1 MRGQRIILDKSVVF
15 GLKNAEVD
23 SLDRYFFQIVPAIL
37 VNEILADLTKEA
49 DSKHTSR
56 IGAHAYRVSG
66 NHGLTLDYRTRLAN
80 SLLGNEIPMDGRFLA
95 SREVVVRTV
104 SGSLATIVETP
115 LEDAILSRWQR
126 GEFSEQERRWA
137 QQFRKRM
144 ERPLSPK
151 LCLDNI
157 QRAGLS
163 FEIPR
168 SDEEL
173 IASVNGLLNDRKLL
187 PRLFA
192 ILARHFKI
200 PPQSINE
207 VTLRWYKEGR
217 RPFDEFAPY
226 AFFCLKANFLW
237 HLSLTNPALF
247 KPDKNDRKDLE
258 YCYYLPSSQIFATKD
273 DKHKRLLPGLL
284 RPDQSL
290 VDGDELKQDLRRISE
305 AWNQLT
311 KEDRISLNARR
322 GDAPPEDRNSIIYQL
337 WKKHDGEISIS
348 QHKQLIGAKLID
360 PTLPKE
366 QQIEFTIR
374 EFMQKKTKEIH
385 EGVRLSEAELQE
397 LNQRYKG
404 QDPTTILMFK
414 STVSR
419 ERLKEWHP
427 ELTEADLA
435 QENADIYTQIYLD
448 PEEYGHFQFC

>member
-1 MRGQRIILDKSVVF
+1 
-15 GLKNAEVD
+15 
-23 SLDRYFFQIVPAIL
+23 
-37 VNEILADLTKEA
+37 
-49 DSKHTSR
+49 
-56 IGAHAYRVSG
+56 
-66 NHGLTLDYRTRLAN
+66 
-80 SLLGNEIPMDGRFLA
+80 
-95 SREVVVRTV
+95 
-104 SGSLATIVETP
+104 
-115 LEDAILSRWQR
+115 
-126 GEFSEQERRWA
+126 
-137 QQFRKRM
+137 
-144 ERPLSPK
+144 
-151 LCLDNI
+151 
-157 QRAGLS
+157 
-163 FEIPR
+163 
-168 SDEEL
+168 
-173 IASVNGLLNDRKLL
+173 LNDRKLL

-192 ILARHFKI
+192 ILARHFNI

-290 VDGDELKQDLRRISE
+290 VYGDELKQDLGRISE

-311 KEDRISLNARR
+311 KEERISLNARR
-322 GDAPPEDRNSIIYQL
+322 GDAPPEDRNSIIYKL

-374 EFMQKKTKEIH
+374 EFMQKKAKEIR
-385 EGVRLSEAELQE
+385 EGIRLSEAELQE
-397 LNQRYKG
+397 LNKRYKG